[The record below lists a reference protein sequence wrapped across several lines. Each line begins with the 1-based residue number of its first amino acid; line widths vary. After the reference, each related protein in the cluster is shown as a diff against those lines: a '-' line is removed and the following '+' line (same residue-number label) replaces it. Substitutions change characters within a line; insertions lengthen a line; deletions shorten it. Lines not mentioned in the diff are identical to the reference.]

1 MVRDRGGRSLG
12 IQAFRERR
20 RKAGSRSLR
29 FGLVLLVLLGLLGQT
44 ACRTF
49 GAGGE
54 DARLRKIIDS
64 GELRVG
70 ITGNQPP
77 LNMKNKQG
85 ELIGFEVDVLES
97 LAASMGLEPR
107 LVELPFSDLL
117 SSLEAGD
124 VDMVISGV
132 TITPERNTRVAF
144 VGPYFITGKSVL
156 TKIEKLDSV
165 DETTKLN
172 DPARSYAALSGS
184 TSETFVREAL
194 PQATLVTTSNYDDAV
209 QMVIDDKVDALVADA
224 QICKVSAWRFA
235 DRGLATIATPF
246 TIEPLGIALPADAPL
261 LVNLVENFLDTLE
274 YTGLLSQYKAKWLSD
289 ESWLADLP

>member
-1 MVRDRGGRSLG
+1 MH
-12 IQAFRERR
+12 AFQKRPRA
-20 RKAGSRSLR
+20 AGWHSLR
-29 FGLVLLVLLGLLGQT
+29 LGLVLLGLLGLFGQT
-44 ACRTF
+44 ACQIL
-49 GAGGE
+49 GAGGT

-77 LNMKNKQG
+77 LNMKNKKG
-85 ELIGFEVDVLES
+85 EMIGFEVDVIRS
-97 LAASMGLEPR
+97 LAASMGLEVR
-107 LVELPFSDLL
+107 LVEIPFPELL
-117 SSLEAGD
+117 SSLESGD
-124 VDMVISGV
+124 VDLVISGV

-156 TKIEKLDSV
+156 AKAEKLDRV
-165 DETTKLN
+165 DETTELD
-172 DPARSYAALSGS
+172 DPALRYAALAGS
-184 TSETFVREAL
+184 TSEDFVRDAL
-194 PQATLVTTSNYDDAV
+194 PKASLVTTSNYDDAV

-235 DRGLATIATPF
+235 DKGLATISTPF

-274 YTGLLSQYKAKWLSD
+274 YTGLLAQYKAKWLSD

>member
-1 MVRDRGGRSLG
+1 MHAL
-12 IQAFRERR
+12 REHPRTVG
-20 RKAGSRSLR
+20 ARSLR
-29 FGLVLLVLLGLLGQT
+29 FGLVLLGLLGLLGQT
-44 ACRTF
+44 GCQTL
-49 GAGGE
+49 GSGGS
-54 DARLRKIIDS
+54 DTRLRKIIDS

-70 ITGNQPP
+70 ITGSQPP

-85 ELIGFEVDVLES
+85 ELIGFEVDVIES
-97 LAASMGLEPR
+97 LAASMGLEATF
-107 LVELPFSDLL
+107 VELQFPDLL

-124 VDMVISGV
+124 VDLVISGV

-156 TKIEKLDSV
+156 AQSDKLEAV
-165 DETTKLN
+165 DETTELN
-172 DPARSYAALSGS
+172 DPARSYAALAGS
-184 TSETFVREAL
+184 TSEDFVRDAL
-194 PQATLVTTSNYDDAV
+194 PKARLVTTSNYDAAV
-209 QMVIDDKVDALVADA
+209 QMVIDGKVDALVADA

-235 DRGLATIATPF
+235 DKGLATISTPF